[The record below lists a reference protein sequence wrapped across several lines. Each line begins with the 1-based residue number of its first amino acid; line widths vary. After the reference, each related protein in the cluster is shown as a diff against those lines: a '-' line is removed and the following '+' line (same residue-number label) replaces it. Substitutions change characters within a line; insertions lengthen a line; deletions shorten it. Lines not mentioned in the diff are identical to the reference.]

1 MELKRTVRRPHGLLA
16 RLHIGV
22 RGIHPGFR
30 LLICTLVGVML
41 FQVMQDSLGTAA
53 AAAFGWIVA
62 VLLILVLIAL
72 AVGIASPD
80 RIRARARIQ
89 DSSLWVIQALIV
101 LAAVASLVAVI
112 ALLKKADGE
121 TAMMLAGRILLAGGV
136 VVLSWTLIHTVFAV
150 HYAHSYYG
158 DGPLPGPDDAGG
170 LLFPGNDQSPDFWDF
185 FYFSLVLG
193 MTCQV
198 SDVQITGKHMRRLA
212 SAHGALSF
220 FFNTVILA
228 LTINFL
234 VGAFQ

>member
-1 MELKRTVRRPHGLLA
+1 MLVA
-16 RLHIGV
+16 RLHVSI
-22 RGIHPGFR
+22 RDTHPGLR
-30 LLICTLVGVML
+30 LLICAIAGGLL
-41 FQVMQDSLGTAA
+41 FYLLRGDWGIAP

-62 VLLILVLIAL
+62 VLLFLVLATL
-72 AVGIASPD
+72 AVGIASPE
-80 RIRARARIQ
+80 RLRTRARIQ
-89 DSSLWVIQALIV
+89 DASRWVIQVLIV
-101 LAAVASLVAVI
+101 LAAVASLAAVI
-112 ALLKKADGE
+112 ALLKKVDGE
-121 TAMMLAGRILLAGGV
+121 TTAMLASRVALAGAV

-150 HYAHSYYG
+150 HYAHAFYG

-170 LLFPGNDQSPDFWDF
+170 LLFPGGDQAPDFWDF

-212 SAHGALSF
+212 SVHGALSF

-234 VGAFQ
+234 VSAFQ

>member
-1 MELKRTVRRPHGLLA
+1 MVPT
-16 RLHIGV
+16 RLQDSL
-22 RGIHPGFR
+22 RDSHPGFR
-30 LLICTLVGVML
+30 LLICGIVGTLL
-41 FQVMQDSLGTAA
+41 FQSLRGDWGIAK

-62 VLLILVLIAL
+62 VSLFLVSATL
-72 AVGIASPD
+72 AVGLSTPEQL
-80 RIRARARIQ
+80 RARARVQ
-89 DSSLWVIQALIV
+89 DASRWAIQALIV
-101 LAAVASLVAVI
+101 VAAVASLAAVI
-112 ALLKKADGE
+112 ALLKKDEGE
-121 TAMMLAGRILLAGGV
+121 TATLVALRVALAGAV

-150 HYAHSYYG
+150 HYAHAFYG

-170 LLFPGNDQSPDFWDF
+170 LLFPGSDQAPDFWDF

-234 VGAFQ
+234 VSLAQ

>member
-1 MELKRTVRRPHGLLA
+1 MLA
-16 RLHIGV
+16 RLL
-22 RGIHPGFR
+22 RDSHPGPRVLVCTIVGGVLFY
-30 LLICTLVGVML
+30 LLQG
-41 FQVMQDSLGTAA
+41 DWSTAE
-53 AAAFGWIVA
+53 AAAFGWIIA
-62 VLLILVLIAL
+62 VSLFLVMATF
-72 AVGIASPD
+72 AVGLASAE
-80 RIRARARIQ
+80 RLRARARIQ
-89 DSSLWVIQALIV
+89 DASRWVIQAIIL
-101 LAAVASLVAVI
+101 LAAVASLVAVT
-112 ALLKKADGE
+112 ALLKKVDGE
-121 TAMMLAGRILLAGGV
+121 TTAMLALRISLAGLV

-150 HYAHSYYG
+150 HYAHAFYG
-158 DGPLPGPDDAGG
+158 DGPSPGPDDAGG
-170 LLFPGNDQSPDFWDF
+170 LLFPGNDQAPDFWDF

>member
-1 MELKRTVRRPHGLLA
+1 MLLA
-16 RLHIGV
+16 RLHASV

-30 LLICTLVGVML
+30 LVICALVGGALVYALEDNWGM
-41 FQVMQDSLGTAA
+41 AK
-53 AAAFGWIVA
+53 AAAFGWVIAVA
-62 VLLILVLIAL
+62 LFLVLTGL
-72 AVGIASPD
+72 AIGFASPD
-80 RIRARARIQ
+80 RLRARARVQ
-89 DSSLWVIQALIV
+89 DTARWAIQALIV
-101 LAAVASLVAVI
+101 LAAVASLAAVI

-121 TAMMLAGRILLAGGV
+121 TTAMLAARITLAGSV

-150 HYAHSYYG
+150 HYAHSFYG

-170 LLFPGNDQSPDFWDF
+170 LLFPGNDQAPDFWDF

-234 VGAFQ
+234 VGTFQ